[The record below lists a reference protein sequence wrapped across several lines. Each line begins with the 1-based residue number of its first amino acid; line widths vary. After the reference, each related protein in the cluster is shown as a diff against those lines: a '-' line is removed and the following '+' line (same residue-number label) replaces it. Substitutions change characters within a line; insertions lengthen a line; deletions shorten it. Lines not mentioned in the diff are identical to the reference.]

1 MYYVG
6 IDVASKSSAVA
17 VIDEHGE
24 VIRQVDVATTEA
36 DLVEGLAGLGS
47 VHAVVEASPLAEWV
61 SRVLEEAGHR
71 VDIIDARLAKRLME
85 ARKKT
90 DARDALTLARIVR
103 SGWFRPVHRKTPQA
117 RLERSQLQARQ
128 GLVRTCRSMG
138 NQVRGLLRAH
148 GICLGHASQK
158 QFPVKVRAVVAE
170 REPALLPALEP
181 LLGLYE
187 QSLAQAEA
195 MKRAMARQQRRDPL
209 QTRLTSV
216 PGVGTLTAKAFA
228 ATVDDPHRFER
239 GEQVADYV
247 GLTPGVNQSGDQ
259 CRRGAITRQGDHLL
273 RWHLVEAAH
282 SLLLRGP
289 DCRLKRWARRL
300 AEKKGGAKAR
310 VALARKLA
318 IVLWRLWL
326 TGERFDPEHGSA
338 LSVA

>member
-1 MYYVG
+1 MHYVG
-6 IDVASKSSAVA
+6 IDVASQSSAVA
-17 VIDEHGE
+17 VIDERGE
-24 VIRQVDVATTEA
+24 VTRQVDVATVEA
-36 DLVEGLAGLGS
+36 ELVEGLAGLGS

-103 SGWFRPVHRKTPQA
+103 SGWFRPVHRKTPEA

-128 GLVRTCRSMG
+128 GLVRTYRSMV

-148 GICLGHASQK
+148 GICLGHVSQGR
-158 QFPVKVRAVVAE
+158 FSARVREVAGE
-170 REPALLPALEP
+170 RDPALLPVLEP
-181 LLGLYE
+181 LLELYE
-187 QSLAQAEA
+187 QSLIQAEA
-195 MKRAMARQQRRDPL
+195 MKREMTRQQRRDSV

-216 PGVGTLTAKAFA
+216 PGVGPLTAKAFA

-247 GLTPGVNQSGDQ
+247 GLAPGVNQSGDQ

-282 SLLLRGP
+282 SLLLKGP
-289 DCRLKRWARRL
+289 DCRLKRWARQL

-326 TGERFDPEHGSA
+326 TGERFEREHGA
-338 LSVA
+338 AGAMA